1 MNINGYFIFDGFDT
15 RTLSGVTVVRGETL
29 ESPARDFDVREIPG
43 RNGDLLLDNRKYPNT
58 EITYRVMIREN
69 VESTFRQLAG
79 FLLSRTGYCKL
90 SDSWSTSEF
99 YMAYVS
105 QPIAPTV
112 SRGDELGAFEV
123 VFNRKPQ
130 RFLVSGETPA
140 EITPSTG
147 ETPSSSKLVHLVNPA
162 WFSARPQ
169 IKVKLAVDAGSTN
182 FFIYQGALFTQTI
195 RNYSDWGTKAVY
207 KTQKEIYLY
216 KGFQQ
221 SMSDYAAAGDEILI
235 DCESRSVYNLTKNKS
250 INEIV
255 YIRTAWYEPGDAN
268 IHTAFENDFPEIPVM
283 LSTDYVSY
291 SLIFQNSRINE
302 ITVLPRWWTI

>member
-15 RTLSGVTVVRGETL
+15 RTLPGVTVVRGETL

-58 EITYRVMIREN
+58 EITYHVMIREN
-69 VESTFRQLAG
+69 MESTFRQLAG

-99 YMAYVS
+99 YLAYVS
-105 QPIAPTV
+105 QPITPTV

-140 EITPSTG
+140 ELITSTG
-147 ETPSSSKLVHLVNPA
+147 SPTHSIANTVNPT
-162 WFSARPQ
+162 WFSSRPQ
-169 IKVKLAVDAGSTN
+169 IKLKLARNASEAGFNIFHGALYTKAPTSYSSTTYMVAGSERD
-182 FFIYQGALFTQTI
+182 II
-195 RNYSDWGTKAVY
+195 
-207 KTQKEIYLY
+207 LY

-221 SMSDYAAAGDEILI
+221 SMDAYLVSGDEILI
-235 DCESRSVYNLTKNKS
+235 DCEARSVYNLTKGIS
-250 INEIV
+250 LNELV
-255 YIRTAWYEPGDAN
+255 YIMNKNATPGVN
-268 IHTAFENDFPEIPVM
+268 NTIYYPDFPEIPSI
-283 LSTDYVSY
+283 LSTTSVCY
-291 SLIFQNSRINE
+291 SLFFSDDDFSE
-302 ITVLPRWWTI
+302 ITVLSRWWTI

>member
-15 RTLSGVTVVRGETL
+15 RTLPGVTVVRGETL

-58 EITYRVMIREN
+58 EITYHVMIREN

-99 YMAYVS
+99 YLAYVS
-105 QPIAPTV
+105 QPIVPTV

-140 EITPSTG
+140 ELTSTG
-147 ETPSSSKLVHLVNPA
+147 YYTLANLVNPT
-162 WFSARPQ
+162 WFPSRPQ
-169 IKVKLAVDAGSTN
+169 IKLKLARYASMAGFN
-182 FFIYQGALFTQTI
+182 IFQGALYTRLPTSYNTTYQVE
-195 RNYSDWGTKAVY
+195 GT
-207 KTQKEIYLY
+207 ERDIMLY

-221 SMSDYAAAGDEILI
+221 SMDDYLVSGDEILI
-235 DCESRSVYNLTKNKS
+235 DCEARSVYNLTKDIS
-250 INEIV
+250 LNELV
-255 YIRTAWYEPGDAN
+255 YIMNENASPGVDN
-268 IHTAFENDFPEIPVM
+268 IIYYPDFPEIPPI
-283 LSTDYVSY
+283 LSTDCVSY
-291 SLIFQNSRINE
+291 SLFFRNEDFSE
-302 ITVLPRWWTI
+302 ITVLSRWWTI

>member
-15 RTLSGVTVVRGETL
+15 RTLPGVTVVRGETL

-99 YMAYVS
+99 YLAYVS
-105 QPIAPTV
+105 QPITPKV

-140 EITPSTG
+140 ELTSSGTYITYT
-147 ETPSSSKLVHLVNPA
+147 LAHLENPT
-162 WFSARPQ
+162 WFPARPQ
-169 IKVKLAVDAGSTN
+169 IKLKLARNALSAGFN
-182 FFIYQGALFTQTI
+182 IFQGALFTRLPTSPDST
-195 RNYSDWGTKAVY
+195 YLVEGT
-207 KTQKEIYLY
+207 ERDIMLY

-221 SMSDYAAAGDEILI
+221 SMDDYLVSGDEILI
-235 DCESRSVYNLTKNKS
+235 DCEARSVYNLTKDIS
-250 INEIV
+250 LNELV
-255 YIRTAWYEPGDAN
+255 YIMNKNATPGVDN
-268 IHTAFENDFPEIPVM
+268 TIYYPDFPEIPPI
-283 LSTDYVSY
+283 LSTDCVSY
-291 SLIFQNSRINE
+291 SLFFRDADFSE
-302 ITVLPRWWTI
+302 VTVLSRWWTI